1 MRKQSG
7 APAATPDAPASG
19 PGSGPTEPLRVR
31 RRRELRQHISDI
43 ATRMFFEQGFEA
55 VRVVDVA
62 NASGV
67 TEKTVFNHFP
77 TKESLLADRWEG
89 RIADA
94 RRALA
99 DPESAPVDAMVK
111 LVNHD
116 LALLVSPPWSTVLG
130 SHLADMER
138 YSDLIRDT
146 PSLRTHE
153 REQLNQL
160 TAAVADAL
168 AERDQRCGV
177 TGSNPERWITA
188 TAVVGLWS
196 VYSRS
201 LHQAVQAQRAGDLS
215 SLRRS
220 VAQDVLLAADV
231 LTRGL

>member
-1 MRKQSG
+1 
-7 APAATPDAPASG
+7 
-19 PGSGPTEPLRVR
+19 
-31 RRRELRQHISDI
+31 
-43 ATRMFFEQGFEA
+43 MFFEQGFDA
-55 VRVVDVA
+55 VRVADVA
-62 NASGV
+62 SASGV

-77 TKESLLADRWEG
+77 TKESLLADRWEV

-94 RRALA
+94 RRVFA
-99 DPESAPVDAMVK
+99 DPHTAPVDAMVTMITD
-111 LVNHD
+111 D
-116 LALLVSPPWSTVLG
+116 LALLVAPPWPTLLG

-153 REQLNQL
+153 REQLNEL

-168 AERDQRCGV
+168 AERDQRSSV
-177 TGSNPERWITA
+177 TGSDPERWITA

-201 LHQAVQAQRAGDLS
+201 LHREVQAQQAGDLDTLRS
-215 SLRRS
+215 SVS
-220 VAQDVLLAADV
+220 QDVLRAADV